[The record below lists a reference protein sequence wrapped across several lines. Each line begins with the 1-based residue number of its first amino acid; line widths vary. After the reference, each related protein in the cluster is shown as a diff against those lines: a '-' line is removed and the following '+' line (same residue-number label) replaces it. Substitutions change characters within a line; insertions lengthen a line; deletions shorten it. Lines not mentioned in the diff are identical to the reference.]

1 MTGFLWWK
9 ENALM
14 KQSILT
20 EVLII
25 QKKIFAMI
33 SLRLL

>member
-1 MTGFLWWK
+1 MTLFIEHGEESMK
-9 ENALM
+9 EEEIILM

-25 QKKIFAMI
+25 QQMCF
-33 SLRLL
+33 